1 MAQVTDDLLGKDTD
15 PPGVGAIDG
24 RPGDAARETPPARPA
39 ADAADPLHGRA
50 AAATS
55 LPRAAPATIT
65 PTPLG
70 DETEAVEPPPASP
83 GWRERRRNRVSKWD
97 RPPDP
102 RDWRYFVGTLGKI
115 LIATGM
121 LLFGFVAYQLW
132 GTGIETARAQN
143 ALEDTFEATVAA
155 NQAVADEPTGADLDT
170 DEPAA
175 AGDGATTA
183 TPNDD
188 AGAAADPTDDP
199 ADGDSP
205 DGQSGEVETEADAGD
220 RTPSDVVPGGVDL
233 SAEAVVQNVP
243 IVPPG
248 EAIAKIEIPRI
259 GIENL
264 FVVQGVKL
272 DDLKKG
278 PGHYPDT
285 PLPGQLGNASIAGHR
300 TTYGAPFF
308 DVDQLQPG
316 DEIIVTMVT
325 GDQFVYGVTGSQVV
339 TAADSW
345 VIGTRDE
352 NVAELTLTTCHPKY
366 TARDR
371 LVVHSVLVPER
382 SAQVGQAEF
391 WDAGTRDVVV
401 DGGDTGETAEA
412 DRPTGDD
419 PTFDTE
425 TDESGAS
432 EATAQDG
439 DGVGVGDEV
448 EAGTGS
454 ETDDEPSD
462 RTDAVFLDPTP
473 DADEDTGEAADSATS
488 SATADAGAA
497 GDTDASEA
505 EAAGENAENPVA
517 VVDPDDAEIDAFSE
531 GWFDDREAWPQIAL
545 WGSVLTIIS
554 LLAYQLS
561 KKTRHDSI
569 GFMVG
574 IFPFLFAL
582 YFFFQNVNR
591 LLPPGL

>member
-1 MAQVTDDLLGKDTD
+1 MAQVTDDLLGNDTD
-15 PPGVGAIDG
+15 ASDVVD
-24 RPGDAARETPPARPA
+24 
-39 ADAADPLHGRA
+39 ADARHDDPADEPA
-50 AAATS
+50 AAAPDTAPPEAS
-55 LPRAAPATIT
+55 DEADGRADRA
-65 PTPLG
+65 G
-70 DETEAVEPPPASP
+70 DDTVAAASAW
-83 GWRERRRNRVSKWD
+83 GRWRERRRNRVSKWD

-102 RDWRYFVGTLGKI
+102 KDWRFFVGTVGKV
-115 LIATGM
+115 LIATGILM
-121 LLFGFVAYQLW
+121 FGFVAYQLW

-143 ALEDTFEATVAA
+143 ALEDTFEAAVAA
-155 NQAVADEPTGADLDT
+155 NQADDEPVVDTEEPPGDT
-170 DEPAA
+170 DEPA
-175 AGDGATTA
+175 DQPLVTT
-183 TPNDD
+183 PIDD
-188 AGAAADPTDDP
+188 AGSADRDGEPSGDTDELTAEDSQP
-199 ADGDSP
+199 ATGV
-205 DGQSGEVETEADAGD
+205 GGG
-220 RTPSDVVPGGVDL
+220 TPSEVVPGGVDL
-233 SAEAVVQNVP
+233 SDDAVVQNVP

-248 EAIAKIEIPRI
+248 EAIAKMEIPRI

-316 DEIIVTMVT
+316 DEIIVTMIT
-325 GDQFVYGVTGSQVV
+325 GDRFVYSITSSQVV

-345 VIGTRDE
+345 VIGTRDP

-371 LVVHSVLVPER
+371 LVIHSVLVPEK

-391 WDAGTRDVVV
+391 WDAGTREVAV
-401 DGGDTGETAEA
+401 DDATDDGAESADA
-412 DRPTGDD
+412 DRPAGDD
-419 PTFDTE
+419 PTFDTGGDDATGAKTQDDDE
-425 TDESGAS
+425 ATDE
-432 EATAQDG
+432 ATDA
-439 DGVGVGDEV
+439 
-448 EAGTGS
+448 
-454 ETDDEPSD
+454 D

-473 DADEDTGEAADSATS
+473 DTDDEDAPADEMAATEDESDSEPAAADETGNNPEND
-488 SATADAGAA
+488 DA
-497 GDTDASEA
+497 
-505 EAAGENAENPVA
+505 VA

-531 GWFDDREAWPQIAL
+531 GWFDDDEAWPQIAL
-545 WGSVLTIIS
+545 WGSILTIIS

-574 IFPFLFAL
+574 IFPFLVAL